1 MNERTGSPHDHSSH
15 ADHDHGE
22 HEHDEHPH
30 DSNGLGH
37 GDNAHGE
44 HDHDSDHEHGE
55 HDHDEHGEHEH
66 DHAHDEHGEHEH
78 DHAHDDQDHADH
90 DGHDHDEHDHEHG
103 GGLGGLLGGLL
114 HTHSHGAG
122 RSDRAL
128 ESSER
133 GIWALK
139 ISLFGLLATAIFQIV
154 IVLISGSAAL
164 LADTIHNFADALTA
178 VPLWI
183 AFVVGRRPPTRRYTY
198 GFRRA
203 EDLAG
208 VFVVLV
214 MLASAAL
221 VAWESYRK
229 LVDPQPLSNLGW
241 VMVAAVIGFL
251 GNELVAIF
259 RIRVGREIGSAAL
272 EADGLHARTDGLTS
286 LAVLVGAIGVWL
298 GYPQADPIVGLL
310 ITIPI
315 LQVVWGAAKTIW
327 ERLMDA
333 VDPTFVDMVERAAGR
348 TAGVRRVHDV
358 RVRWLGHNLEAELHA
373 DVDAQLSTA
382 DSHAIAE
389 EVEHSLL
396 HDLPQLERVIVHVD
410 PVEADRDFHAV
421 TAHHRAGARR

>member
-1 MNERTGSPHDHSSH
+1 LSGF
-15 ADHDHGE
+15 
-22 HEHDEHPH
+22 
-30 DSNGLGH
+30 LG
-37 GDNAHGE
+37 A
-44 HDHDSDHEHGE
+44 
-55 HDHDEHGEHEH
+55 
-66 DHAHDEHGEHEH
+66 
-78 DHAHDDQDHADH
+78 
-90 DGHDHDEHDHEHG
+90 
-103 GGLGGLLGGLL
+103 LF
-114 HTHSHGAG
+114 HTHSHSSS
-122 RSDRAL
+122 RTDSAL

-139 ISLFGLLATAIFQIV
+139 ISLVGLLATAIFQVV

-183 AFVVGRRPPTRRYTY
+183 AFMVGRRPPTRRYTY

-208 VFVVLV
+208 IFVVLV

-221 VAWESYRK
+221 AAWESYRK
-229 LVDPQPLSNLGW
+229 LVNPEPLTYLPW
-241 VMVAAVIGFL
+241 VMVASVIGFL

-298 GYPQADPIVGLL
+298 GFPRADPIVGLL

-315 LQVVWGAAKTIW
+315 LQVVWGAARTIW

-333 VDPTFVDMVERAAGR
+333 VDPALVDAVERGAAKVP
-348 TAGVRRVHDV
+348 GVQRVHDV
-358 RVRWLGHNLEAELHA
+358 RVRWLGHSLEAELHS
-373 DVDAQLSTA
+373 DVDSKLSTA
-382 DSHAIAE
+382 DSHAIAQE
-389 EVEHSLL
+389 IEHALL
-396 HDLPQLERVIVHVD
+396 HALPQLATVTVHID
-410 PVEADRDFHAV
+410 PAGAPSEDFHAV
-421 TAHHRAGARR
+421 TAHHKM

>member
-1 MNERTGSPHDHSSH
+1 MER
-15 ADHDHGE
+15 
-22 HEHDEHPH
+22 
-30 DSNGLGH
+30 
-37 GDNAHGE
+37 
-44 HDHDSDHEHGE
+44 HDHDAQAPHEHPPS
-55 HDHDEHGEHEH
+55 EH
-66 DHAHDEHGEHEH
+66 DHAHVDHADHNGDHGHAHGEPG
-78 DHAHDDQDHADH
+78 DHAHDDHDHAHGDH
-90 DGHDHDEHDHEHG
+90 DHG
-103 GGLGGLLGGLL
+103 SGLSGFFGSLL
-114 HTHSHGAG
+114 HTHSHDSA
-122 RSDRAL
+122 RTDRVL

-139 ISLFGLLATAIFQIV
+139 ISLVGLLATAIFQVV

-183 AFVVGRRPPTRRYTY
+183 AFVIGRRPPTRRYTY

-221 VAWESYRK
+221 AAWESYRK
-229 LVDPQPLSNLGW
+229 LVDPQPLNNLGW
-241 VMVAAVIGFL
+241 VAAAAIVGFL
-251 GNELVAIF
+251 GNELVAVF
-259 RIRVGREIGSAAL
+259 RIRIGREIGSAAL

-286 LAVLVGAIGVWL
+286 LAVLIGAIGVWL
-298 GYPQADPIVGLL
+298 GYPRADPIVGLL

-333 VDPTFVDMVERAAGR
+333 VDPKFVDAVERAAGK
-348 TAGVRRVHDV
+348 TGGVKSIHDV

-382 DSHAIAE
+382 DSHAIGAE
-389 EVEHSLL
+389 IEHNLL
-396 HDLPQLERVIVHVD
+396 HDLPQLERVIVHID
-410 PVEADRDFHAV
+410 PLGASGEDYHTV
-421 TAHHRAGARR
+421 TAHHKR